1 MSKQKKHNITFTI
14 AKRELHSYFT
24 SPIAYIVTALFLIAT
39 GIFFYSTFFLN
50 KKAELRIFF
59 TLLPYSFCLF
69 IPAITMRVFSE
80 EQKSGSIETLMTLP
94 VTETQVVLGKFLASF
109 ISSST
114 MLIPTLFY
122 IITLLFFG
130 KPDFGPIA
138 GGYFGAV
145 LLCAVY
151 SATGVFASAITKN
164 QIIAFFTSLGINAAF
179 TLIHFFMVFIPG
191 TFVKMLNY
199 FSIVSHF
206 NSVARGIID
215 TRDVI
220 YFITLIAV
228 FIIAAIHV
236 QEKRRK

>member
-1 MSKQKKHNITFTI
+1 
-14 AKRELHSYFT
+14 
-24 SPIAYIVTALFLIAT
+24 
-39 GIFFYSTFFLN
+39 
-50 KKAELRIFF
+50 
-59 TLLPYSFCLF
+59 
-69 IPAITMRVFSE
+69 MRVFSE

-122 IITLLFFG
+122 IITILFFG
-130 KPDFGPIA
+130 MP
-138 GGYFGAV
+138 YFGAV

>member
-94 VTETQVVLGKFLASF
+94 VTRSFKIETVL
-109 ISSST
+109 
-114 MLIPTLFY
+114 
-122 IITLLFFG
+122 
-130 KPDFGPIA
+130 
-138 GGYFGAV
+138 
-145 LLCAVY
+145 
-151 SATGVFASAITKN
+151 
-164 QIIAFFTSLGINAAF
+164 
-179 TLIHFFMVFIPG
+179 
-191 TFVKMLNY
+191 
-199 FSIVSHF
+199 
-206 NSVARGIID
+206 
-215 TRDVI
+215 
-220 YFITLIAV
+220 
-228 FIIAAIHV
+228 
-236 QEKRRK
+236 